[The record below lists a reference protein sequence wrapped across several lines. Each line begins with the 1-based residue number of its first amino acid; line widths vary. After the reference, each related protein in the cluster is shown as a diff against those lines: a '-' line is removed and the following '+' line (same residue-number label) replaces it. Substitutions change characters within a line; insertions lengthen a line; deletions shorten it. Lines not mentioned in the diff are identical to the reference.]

1 MPRRP
6 STTTIVIAGTAALGI
21 LSAFLIY
28 TFRWNS
34 PPIRSDGVGHYLYL
48 PAALIDH
55 DLTLEKT
62 VQRDFGGQR
71 PEAAGVNRAETGRM
85 LIKYPVGEAI
95 LLLPFFAVAHLVTR
109 GVGLEPNG
117 FSTVYQ
123 YATVAAGLTYM
134 TVGLLAL
141 AALLRRTF
149 SPGVTTATLVVVTFG
164 TNLFHYGTYD
174 TTFSHIYSFC
184 MVVLFLRSVE
194 RWYVVPGVATTVG
207 LAVFAGLITLLRP
220 TNSVVFLWAALYGIR
235 DRGSAAGRLT
245 WWRQHAMLMAIG
257 ALAYGA
263 VLLPQ
268 LLYWKFITGHWIIF
282 SYEGEGFG
290 FTNPQL
296 LPVLFSVRKGLF
308 FWSPILVL
316 AVAGFWAL
324 RRYRPEYILPSVTY
338 LVVHLY
344 VVSSWHDW
352 AYAGSFGHRAFVES
366 LPVFALGYAALCQT
380 AVERGRMRLLAIV
393 STALVLLCAQ
403 LTVKYWWGIVPYD
416 RTTWDQFVAALAR
429 W

>member
-6 STTTIVIAGTAALGI
+6 STVVITATAALGI
-21 LSAFLIY
+21 LSVVLIY
-28 TFRWNS
+28 SLRWNS

-62 VQRDFGGQR
+62 VQRDFGGHR
-71 PEAAGVNRAETGRM
+71 PETAGVNRAETGRM
-85 LIKYPVGEAI
+85 LDKYPIGEAV
-95 LLLPFFAVAHLVTR
+95 LLLPFFGIAHLVTLA
-109 GVGLEPNG
+109 VGFEANG
-117 FSTVYQ
+117 FSAIYE

-134 TVGLLAL
+134 TVGLLNL

-149 SPGVTTATLVVVTFG
+149 SPGVIAATLVAVTFG

-184 MVVLFLRSVE
+184 MIVLFLRSVE
-194 RWYVVPGVATTVG
+194 RWYASPRVATTVA
-207 LAVFAGLITLLRP
+207 LAISAGLITLLRP
-220 TNSVVFLWAALYGIR
+220 TNSVVFLWAVLYGIQ
-235 DRGSAAGRLT
+235 DSASARARVA
-245 WWRQHAMLMAIG
+245 WWREHARLIVAG
-257 ALAYGA
+257 AAAYGV

-282 SYEGEGFG
+282 SYEGEGFAFG
-290 FTNPQL
+290 NPQIL
-296 LPVLFSVRKGLF
+296 RVLFSVRKGLF
-308 FWSPILVL
+308 FWSPILLL
-316 AVAGFWAL
+316 AVAGLWVL
-324 RRYRPEYILPSVTY
+324 RRYRPEYMLPSVTY
-338 LVVHLY
+338 LLVHVY
-344 VVSSWHDW
+344 IVSSWHDW

-380 AVERGRMRLLAIV
+380 AVDRGRTRLIAVV
-393 STALVLLCAQ
+393 SSALVLLCAQ
-403 LTVKYWWGIVPYD
+403 LTVKYWLGIVPFD

>member
-1 MPRRP
+1 MSGRLPAL
-6 STTTIVIAGTAALGI
+6 VVVCTAALGM
-21 LSAFLIY
+21 LSVILIY
-28 TFRWNS
+28 SLHWNG

-48 PAALIDH
+48 PAGLLDH

-62 VQRDFGGQR
+62 VQRDFGGHR
-71 PEAAGVNRAETGRM
+71 PESAGVNRAETGKM

-95 LLLPFFAVAHLVTR
+95 LLLPFFAVAHVIT
-109 GVGLEPNG
+109 VSIGLEPNG
-117 FSTVYQ
+117 FTTVYQ

-134 TVGLLAL
+134 AIGLFAL
-141 AALLRRTF
+141 AGWLRRTF
-149 SPGVTTATLVVVTFG
+149 SEGVVAATLVVVTFG

-184 MVVLFLRSVE
+184 LAVLFLRSVE
-194 RWYVVPGVATTVG
+194 RWYATPTGATTVA
-207 LAVFAGLITLLRP
+207 LAVLAGLITLVRP
-220 TNSVVFLWAALYGIR
+220 TNSVLFLWALLYGIR
-235 DRGSAAGRLT
+235 GRSSVAARIGWFGR
-245 WWRQHAMLMAIG
+245 HARVIAIG
-257 ALAYGA
+257 ALIYGA

-290 FTNPQL
+290 FASPQI

-308 FWSPILVL
+308 FWSPILLL
-316 AVAGFWAL
+316 AVAGFWTL
-324 RRYRPEYILPSVTY
+324 RRYRPESILPSVTY

-380 AVERGRMRLLAIV
+380 AVDRGRVRLLAIV

-403 LTVKYWWGIVPYD
+403 LTVKYWLGIVPFD